1 MRARVIKRRPEK
13 SSRRRLGSRTGRE
26 VMAAHTPWPCT
37 GATGPAPAAA
47 ADAAPAMPGSL
58 ASAAGPQNAN
68 PRMV

>member
-1 MRARVIKRRPEK
+1 MRARVIKDGQRNLPGGGWDRAPVAK
-13 SSRRRLGSRTGRE
+13 SWL
-26 VMAAHTPWPCT
+26 HTPWPCT

-47 ADAAPAMPGSL
+47 VDAAPAMPGSL